1 MIEAFDMPSEDE
13 ITEHVYSA
21 TGWGNEVNRSTPR
34 MAWKTEIRKEDKLVA
49 DPETGALKADG
60 NKLRYDLIPAGP
72 LKEVVK
78 ILTYGSI
85 KYADRNWEQGMKWS
99 RPFGA
104 AMRHLWAW
112 WGGET
117 LDEDTGCS
125 HVAHAAVNLL
135 FLLEFENTKKEFD
148 DRPKH

>member
-1 MIEAFDMPSEDE
+1 MTPPNAFDMPTEQE
-13 ITEHVYSA
+13 ITERVYTAMGDSYH
-21 TGWGNEVNRSTPR
+21 TPLT
-34 MAWKTEIRKEDKLVA
+34 MEWKTAIRPEDKLVP
-49 DPETGALKADG
+49 DPKTGALKADG

-78 ILTYGSI
+78 ILTYGSL

-117 LDEDTGCS
+117 HDEDTGCS

-135 FLLEFENTKKEFD
+135 FLLEFENTKREFD
-148 DRPKH
+148 DRPK

>member
-1 MIEAFDMPSEDE
+1 MVDAFDMPTRDE

-21 TGWGNEVNRSTPR
+21 NSWDANAKKAPLR
-34 MAWKTEIRKEDKLVA
+34 MEWKTDIREEDELVA

-78 ILTYGSI
+78 ILSYGSL
-85 KYADRNWEQGMKWS
+85 KYDDRNWEKGMKWS

-104 AMRHLWAW
+104 AMRPLWAW

-135 FLLEFENTKKEFD
+135 FLLEFENTKPEFD
-148 DRPKH
+148 DRP